1 MSTED
6 ETYWNEALNQVAN
19 EQIEHKFTKPFL
31 RPAYDCSLEEE
42 NPCTPCA
49 PASLQSICKQYLHK
63 NIKITCKVNRF
74 ITYSD
79 YTLQEVF
86 LRQISIPRTLKI
98 ELITNSRV
106 CKIHGYGVF
115 EQSSTL
121 LTKRVYILPH
131 SRIYKYLQ
139 TEGKLKEEQ
148 LQRYFRMKKLIALI
162 REAFPQNLEW
172 FRQHILPDLVKG
184 LKFSRRTR
192 N

>member
-6 ETYWNEALNQVAN
+6 ETYGNEALTQVAN

-63 NIKITCKVNRF
+63 NIKITCKVDRF
-74 ITYSD
+74 I
-79 YTLQEVF
+79 
-86 LRQISIPRTLKI
+86 TLKI
-98 ELITNSRV
+98 ELITNSRI

>member
-6 ETYWNEALNQVAN
+6 ETYWNKALTQVAN

-79 YTLQEVF
+79 YMYIA
-86 LRQISIPRTLKI
+86 RSILETDINPK
-98 ELITNSRV
+98 N
-106 CKIHGYGVF
+106 
-115 EQSSTL
+115 
-121 LTKRVYILPH
+121 
-131 SRIYKYLQ
+131 
-139 TEGKLKEEQ
+139 TENRADNK
-148 LQRYFRMKKLIALI
+148 
-162 REAFPQNLEW
+162 
-172 FRQHILPDLVKG
+172 
-184 LKFSRRTR
+184 
-192 N
+192 